1 MKNVTRKDI
10 AEKLGVS
17 VSVVSRVINNSGY
30 VSKEK
35 REKVLKAAKEMGY
48 VQNPVA
54 MALQQNKTK
63 QLLFFCEDLTS
74 TYYNQMYHGMVRAA
88 KERGYH
94 VLTVMDENDFE
105 MVKETITDGILF
117 PNEMV
122 AEAYAA
128 SVGRNYNL
136 PAVTACFN
144 PGMSFS
150 KAMPAVTIDN
160 EEVINKAID
169 YLIGLG
175 HKKIGMTLPFSYGYV
190 DLRFRYWEERMKQEI
205 GIGYEKYIIDVQ
217 DRVKRRSNTRGI
229 KIPCP
234 QESGDFLCYD
244 WFYIGKEV
252 AEFYVS
258 MRYKPT
264 VILCFNDD
272 IAFGTIEYLKK
283 LGIRVPDD
291 VSVMGIDGLFTRD
304 KYTPKLT
311 TVNMYPE
318 LQGAKCAEIL
328 IDILNGFKYKYIY
341 KFKVSI
347 LEGESVKKI
356 KCRESREIRIAI
368 KSDKKSYRYIYTEN
382 AGGMFELGKG
392 LVAGLATEGTRTM
405 TFTGTYLAMFAERG
419 RGYFKELNVKVSDA
433 DKEDDR

>member
-54 MALQQNKTK
+54 LALQQNKTK

-94 VLTVMDENDFE
+94 VLRVMDEIDFE
-105 MVKETITDGILF
+105 MVKETIRDGILF

-244 WFYIGKEV
+244 WFYIGK
-252 AEFYVS
+252 
-258 MRYKPT
+258 
-264 VILCFNDD
+264 
-272 IAFGTIEYLKK
+272 
-283 LGIRVPDD
+283 
-291 VSVMGIDGLFTRD
+291 
-304 KYTPKLT
+304 
-311 TVNMYPE
+311 
-318 LQGAKCAEIL
+318 QG
-328 IDILNGFKYKYIY
+328 G
-341 KFKVSI
+341 
-347 LEGESVKKI
+347 
-356 KCRESREIRIAI
+356 
-368 KSDKKSYRYIYTEN
+368 
-382 AGGMFELGKG
+382 
-392 LVAGLATEGTRTM
+392 
-405 TFTGTYLAMFAERG
+405 
-419 RGYFKELNVKVSDA
+419 
-433 DKEDDR
+433 

>member
-272 IAFGTIEYLKK
+272 IAFGTMEYLKK

-341 KFKVSI
+341 KFVFDGTSENRI
-347 LEGESVKKI
+347 VYEFDVCGEKKYI
-356 KCRESREIRIAI
+356 IEHPF
-368 KSDKKSYRYIYTEN
+368 DK
-382 AGGMFELGKG
+382 M
-392 LVAGLATEGTRTM
+392 
-405 TFTGTYLAMFAERG
+405 G
-419 RGYFKELNVKVSDA
+419 RGNHFHGA
-433 DKEDDR
+433 DDTKGSPFSKGRYNQYPGHFPEDFNGFN

>member
-105 MVKETITDGILF
+105 MVKETITDGLLF

-272 IAFGTIEYLKK
+272 IAFGTMEYLKK

-347 LEGESVKKI
+347 LEGESVKK
-356 KCRESREIRIAI
+356 
-368 KSDKKSYRYIYTEN
+368 
-382 AGGMFELGKG
+382 L
-392 LVAGLATEGTRTM
+392 
-405 TFTGTYLAMFAERG
+405 
-419 RGYFKELNVKVSDA
+419 
-433 DKEDDR
+433 

>member
-35 REKVLKAAKEMGY
+35 RERILKAAKEMGY
-48 VQNPVA
+48 VQNPIA

-63 QLLFFCEDLTS
+63 QLLFFCEDLTA
-74 TYYNQMYHGMVRAA
+74 TYYNQMYHGMARAA
-88 KERGYH
+88 RERGYH
-94 VLTVMDENDFE
+94 VLTVMNENDFE
-105 MVKETITDGILF
+105 MVKETMTDGILF

-144 PGMSFS
+144 PGFSFS

-169 YLIGLG
+169 YLMEHG
-175 HKKIGMTLPFSYGYV
+175 HKKIGMTLPFGYGYV
-190 DLRFRYWEERMKQEI
+190 DLRFRHWEERMKQEI
-205 GIGYEKYIIDVQ
+205 GRDYRKYIIDVQ
-217 DRVKRRSNTRGI
+217 ESVKRRSDAREI
-229 KIPCP
+229 KTLCP
-234 QESGDFLCYD
+234 QVAGDFLYYD
-244 WFYIGKEV
+244 WFYIGKDIAEYYV
-252 AEFYVS
+252 AMQS
-258 MRYKPT
+258 KPT
-264 VILCFNDD
+264 AILCFNDD

-318 LQGAKCAEIL
+318 RQGAKCTEIL
-328 IDILNGFKYKYIY
+328 INILNGQKYKYVY
-341 KFKVSI
+341 RFKVSI
-347 LEGESVKKI
+347 LEGESVKKLI
-356 KCRESREIRIAI
+356 
-368 KSDKKSYRYIYTEN
+368 
-382 AGGMFELGKG
+382 
-392 LVAGLATEGTRTM
+392 
-405 TFTGTYLAMFAERG
+405 
-419 RGYFKELNVKVSDA
+419 
-433 DKEDDR
+433 